1 MPEIPL
7 TSAVPKNNLGMSDPS
22 KKYKAATIVTDG
34 LNLNLNE
41 TDVPHK
47 YHQHT
52 DRATDPAIL

>member
-7 TSAVPKNNLGMSDPS
+7 TSAVPKSNLGMSDPS

-47 YHQHT
+47 YQIT
-52 DRATDPAIL
+52 F